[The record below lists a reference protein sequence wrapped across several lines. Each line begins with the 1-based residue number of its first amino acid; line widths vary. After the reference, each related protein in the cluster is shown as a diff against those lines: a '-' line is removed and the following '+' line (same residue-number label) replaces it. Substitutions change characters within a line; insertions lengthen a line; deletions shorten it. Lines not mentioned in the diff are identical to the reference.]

1 MTIFM
6 LDTNICSFIIRGRSP
21 TAEKRLVQL
30 APRHEVVI
38 SAIAHFELRK
48 GALIRASAK
57 LSKDI
62 SMFVERLAGV
72 LPWGQDAAEEAARI
86 HAALSAKGRPIS
98 LNDTMIAGHALAAG
112 SVLVTNNVKEFKRV
126 KGLEI
131 EDWA

>member
-30 APRHEVVI
+30 APRHEIVI

-72 LPWGQDAAEEAARI
+72 LPWDQEAAEEAARI
-86 HAALSAKGRPIS
+86 HATLSTKGRLIS
-98 LNDTMIAGHALAAG
+98 LNDTMIAGHALATD
-112 SVLVTNNVKEFKRV
+112 SVLVTNNTHEFKRV
-126 KGLEI
+126 RGLKI

>member
-48 GALIRASAK
+48 GGADQSLRQAEQGHIDVCRAPG
-57 LSKDI
+57 
-62 SMFVERLAGV
+62 RR
-72 LPWGQDAAEEAARI
+72 AAVGPGGGGRGGPH
-86 HAALSAKGRPIS
+86 HATLGTKGRLIS
-98 LNDTMIAGHALAAG
+98 LNDTMIAGHALATD
-112 SVLVTNNVKEFKRV
+112 SVLVTNNTHEFKRV
-126 KGLEI
+126 KGLKI